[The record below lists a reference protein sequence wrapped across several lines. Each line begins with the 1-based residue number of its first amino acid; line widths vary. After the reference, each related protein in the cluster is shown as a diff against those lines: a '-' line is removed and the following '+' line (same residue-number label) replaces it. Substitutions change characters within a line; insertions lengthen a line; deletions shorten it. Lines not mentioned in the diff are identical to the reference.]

1 MIYTVE
7 CAFTVPD
14 REAEWNTYYNG
25 EKLDSLLTVP
35 GFRTSQR
42 FRAIMDTPAPYFAV
56 HSLRDES
63 VLGGQYKGVGGG
75 AFGGWDDMVDNWDR
89 NLFDG
94 LEVAPEVPSESCLV
108 VLDDPARE
116 SEITDVAF
124 TWLDSAGLDRTVARR
139 GIAVVD
145 RATGE
150 ALAADKADTVRV
162 FEPIIDRKVSPH
174 GTEA

>member
-1 MIYTVE
+1 
-7 CAFTVPD
+7 
-14 REAEWNTYYNG
+14 
-25 EKLDSLLTVP
+25 TVP
-35 GFRTSQR
+35 GFRASQR

-63 VLGGQYKGVGGG
+63 VLGGRYKDVGGG
-75 AFGGWDDMVDNWDR
+75 AFGGWDDLVDNWDR

-94 LEVAPEVPSESCLV
+94 LEVAPEVPADSCLV
-108 VLDDPARE
+108 VLDDPARAG
-116 SEITDVAF
+116 EIAGVAF

-145 RATGE
+145 RAAGE
-150 ALAADKADTVRV
+150 ALAAENANAVRV
-162 FEPIIDRKVSPH
+162 FEPIIARKVSPH